1 MLKVKVIAHTPNPDI
16 TAAAAARLCYSNT
29 SAVDIMKNFTEEK
42 ASSFIGKLI
51 KSGHMSPVEHVS
63 FTFAIDGVSR
73 TLLAQLTR
81 HRIASYSVQS
91 LRYNNPFKAESK
103 SIPTDKIKLEDLY
116 YIKGYTKYSS
126 NTVSL
131 KDFVKKYNTEI
142 EDIEEI
148 PTKYILPYIR
158 GVFDGSGSVTNNNI
172 TLPLDI
178 LPELKSTHFNFTQDD
193 NQILLEDSNALDFAT
208 TIYKNVDFFSPFYNR
223 DKVIYLCKKSKK
235 FYKAFLKKAEDFI
248 DKKYYAILPDS
259 IQKDPDAVF
268 IYIDGLESAKKRY
281 IELVNMG
288 VLQEDARQV
297 LPMGTQTKIVMTMNV
312 RSLYN
317 FFNLRCCSRA
327 QSEIRQLANLMLKE
341 VKKIAPILFDKAG
354 APCEITGICPEGKF
368 SCGKYP
374 TR

>member
-91 LRYNNPFKAESK
+91 LRYNNPFKAENK
-103 SIPTDKIKLEDLY
+103 AALTEQTTPENLY
-116 YIKGYTKYSS
+116 YVKGYTDHSS
-126 NTVSL
+126 DTASL
-131 KDFVKKYNTEI
+131 ENFIRKCNKEI
-142 EDIEEI
+142 KNIEKI
-148 PTKYILPYIR
+148 PAKYIFSYIR
-158 GVFDGSGSVTNNNI
+158 GVFDASGTITNNGI
-172 TLPLDI
+172 TLPLDV
-178 LPELKSTHFNFTQDD
+178 LHDFKSTQFNFTQED
-193 NQILLEDSNALDFAT
+193 NKILLKDSDAFDFAT
-208 TIYKNVDFFSPFYNR
+208 TIYNDVDLSSPFYNR
-223 DKVIYLCKKSKK
+223 DKIIYLCKKSQK
-235 FYKAFLKKAEDFI
+235 FYKVFLEKTEEFI
-248 DKKYYAILPDS
+248 DRKYYAILPES
-259 IQKDPDAVF
+259 IQKKPEAVF
-268 IYIDGLESAKKRY
+268 VYIDGLESAKKRY
-281 IELVNMG
+281 IELINMG
-288 VLQEDARQV
+288 VLQEDARQI

-327 QSEIRQLANLMLKE
+327 QSEIRQLANIMLKE